1 MLDDVFTDIRDR
13 MKKTVDAT
21 DREFASI
28 RTGRASPALL
38 DRITVQVYGEH
49 MPLKQLATIS
59 CPQARSLVISPF
71 DKNNTAAIE
80 KAIMAS
86 DLGITPR
93 NDGKAIYLDM
103 PPLTE
108 ERRKELVKTVKKI
121 SEEMKVAIRNVR
133 RDGKDE
139 IEMLEDEKEITEDD
153 KKRGLEKLQEVTDE
167 YIKSIDHHVD
177 KKEKEIMEF

>member
-1 MLDDVFTDIRDR
+1 MLDDVFTDIRAR

-28 RTGRASPALL
+28 RTGRASPNLL
-38 DRITVQVYGEH
+38 DRITVQVYGEQ

-59 CPQARSLVISPF
+59 VPQARSLVISPF

-93 NDGKAIYLDM
+93 NDGKSIYLDM

-167 YIKSIDHHVD
+167 YIKSIDHHVE